1 MYNLREMRAAVR
13 LQWLRRLGW
22 SVDSV
27 ETTADIAQSWNIPL
41 EQVDSPILPQ
51 ALLAKKQDFKSLFIV
66 AWK

>member
-1 MYNLREMRAAVR
+1 M
-13 LQWLRRLGW
+13 GW

-41 EQVDSPILPQ
+41 EQVVSPILPQ